1 MPDAYEMRSG
11 IPRTQL
17 FYADP
22 SPKRTGEPVPTGWR
36 EQQTAA
42 ANMNNELTSSQDRM
56 MLAHEMVQW
65 SASAQS
71 VRGYLTSVENRDV
84 ISTLPDLWEEEE
96 RWRREATAAEAIRL
110 RRLLSS
116 APKPARGQHVNQRVL
131 PAVHTHFT
139 TLRQGNK
146 LRLHKNFNLPLD
158 QPHDLEP
165 MVPRAWKLAQS
176 RSSPALS
183 RMAQRRRSKSPQRSP
198 SPQRPSLQPGGAE
211 DPEAA
216 AERVMAASAQ
226 AILAEISRP
235 TTPKAHLPS
244 APNGMSGLPS
254 SVPLRKVWSYADA
267 TRKPPPMAYMD
278 SKGKIR
284 RVGSKS

>member
-1 MPDAYEMRSG
+1 MPDAYEIRSG

-22 SPKRTGEPVPTGWR
+22 TPKRVGEPVPTGWR
-36 EQQTAA
+36 ELQTAVP
-42 ANMNNELTSSQDRM
+42 NMNYELTSSNDRM
-56 MLAHEMVQW
+56 MLANEMVQW

-71 VRGYLTSVENRDV
+71 VRGYLNSVENRDV

-96 RWRREATAAEAIRL
+96 RWRQHATAAEAVRL
-110 RRLLSS
+110 HKLLSS
-116 APKPARGQHVNQRVL
+116 APTPARGQHVNQRVL

-146 LRLHKNFNLPLD
+146 LRIHKNLRLPLD

-183 RMAQRRRSKSPQRSP
+183 RMAQRRRANSPQRSP
-198 SPQRPSLQPGGAE
+198 SLDRPPLQQDGAE

-216 AERVMAASAQ
+216 AERVMAANAQ
-226 AILAEISRP
+226 AILAKISRP
-235 TTPKAHLPS
+235 TTPKAQLPS

-254 SVPLRKVWSYADA
+254 SVPLRKVWSYSDA
-267 TRKPPPMAYMD
+267 SRKPLPMAYMD
-278 SKGKIR
+278 AKGKIR
-284 RVGSKS
+284 RVGPNS

>member
-1 MPDAYEMRSG
+1 MPD

-22 SPKRTGEPVPTGWR
+22 TPKRLGEPVPTGWR
-36 EQQTAA
+36 EQKI
-42 ANMNNELTSSQDRM
+42 ANANNSYEMSSSQNRM
-56 MLAHEMVQW
+56 LMAHEVVQW

-71 VRGYLTSVENRDV
+71 VRGYLNSVENRDI

-96 RWRREATAAEAIRL
+96 QWRRAATAAEAVRL
-110 RRLLSS
+110 RKLLSS

-139 TLRQGNK
+139 TLRQGNQ
-146 LRLHKNFNLPLD
+146 LRVHKNLYLPLD

-183 RMAQRRRSKSPQRSP
+183 RMAQRRKSKSPQRSP
-198 SPQRPSLQPGGAE
+198 SSGHLPQQQASAE
-211 DPEAA
+211 EPDAA
-216 AERVMAASAQ
+216 AERVMAANAQ
-226 AILAEISRP
+226 AILASLSRP
-235 TTPKAHLPS
+235 TTPKAQLPS

-278 SKGKIR
+278 AKGRIR
-284 RVGSKS
+284 RVGSNK